1 MYLLRKV
8 PKAPKLNE
16 PLRHPDHPRPITR
29 RELIAQGFLGGSAVV
44 IVPAVVASL
53 LRPGVGKAQSLP
65 TLPTTAQCGISAGAG
80 KIPFICFDLSGGAN
94 TAGSNVIVGGQGGQM
109 DFISSAGYTQLGL
122 PGDMLPNS
130 PNKASASGNFIDSSF
145 GLAFHS
151 DSAVLRGMK
160 MRTLSAQT
168 SANTNGVIIPA
179 MSSTDTSTN
188 PHNPM
193 YGIWRAGANGQ
204 LLTLIGSEASV
215 SGGNSVAP
223 SYMIDLSVEPT
234 KVSQASDVTGLV
246 NTGQIGT
253 LFPDPTQRVEVLNAM
268 ANLTQMKLAQVDT
281 KLGSTGTNTDA
292 AAKSFMVCQDVKT
305 SYLAGEFSSP
315 SALDPGQDPLIVG
328 AQGIFSAAEYASD
341 NNFQKTAA
349 VMKMVVDGYAG
360 AGTIQMGGYDY
371 HTGERATGEA
381 MDFEAGQC
389 IGACLEYAARAGKPL
404 MVYVFSD
411 GSLASNGMIDN
422 SVGGRGKCVWT
433 ADNSTTSAT
442 YFLVYN
448 PTGRAQLADGLGGVP
463 AAQKQQIGFFNANG
477 SVNATSSPA
486 ANAVNLLCETV
497 ILNYMALHGEAG
509 NFMNVIPQTGL
520 TTTQVQDQLIAF
532 QPIVNGVI
540 S

>member
-8 PKAPKLNE
+8 PKGLAHDE
-16 PLRHPDHPRPITR
+16 PRRHADHSRPMTR
-29 RELIAQGFLGGSAVV
+29 RQLIAQGFMGGSAVV
-44 IVPAVVASL
+44 LGSGVLASL
-53 LRPGVGKAQSLP
+53 LRPDLVKAQSLP
-65 TLPTTAQCGISAGAG
+65 ALPTTGDCGITAGAG
-80 KIPFICFDLSGGAN
+80 KIPFICFDLTGGAN

-109 DFISSAGYTQLGL
+109 DFISSAGYTVLGL

-130 PNKASASGNFIDSSF
+130 PNPASATNNFIDTSF

-160 MRTLSAQT
+160 MRTTSAKT
-168 SANTNGVIIPA
+168 SANTNGVVIPA
-179 MSSTDTSTN
+179 MSLTDTATN

-204 LLTLIGSEASV
+204 LLTLIGSESSV
-215 SGGNSVAP
+215 SGGNSMAP
-223 SYMIDLSVEPT
+223 SYMIDLSVQPT

-253 LFPDPTQRVEVLNAM
+253 LFPNPAQRVEVLNTM
-268 ANLTQMKLAQVDT
+268 TTLTQLKLQQV
-281 KLGSTGTNTDA
+281 NTLLPTTPNNQDQ
-292 AAKSFMVCQDVKT
+292 AAKQFVTCQYVKT
-305 SYLAGEFSSP
+305 SYLAAEFSNP
-315 SALDPGQDPLIVG
+315 GALDPGQDANIVG
-328 AQGIFSAAEYASD
+328 SQGIFSAAEYAAD
-341 NNFQKTAA
+341 PNFQKTAA
-349 VMKMVVDGYAG
+349 VMKMVIDGYAG

-371 HTGERATGEA
+371 HTGDRATGEA
-381 MDFEAGQC
+381 ADFEAGQC
-389 IGACLEYAARAGKPL
+389 IGACLEYASRTGKPL

-433 ADNSTTSAT
+433 ADNATTSAT

-448 PTGRAQLADGLGGVP
+448 PGGRPQLADGLGGVP
-463 AAQKQQIGFFNANG
+463 AAQKQQIGFFQSNG
-477 SVNATSSPA
+477 SVDATSSPA

-497 ILNYMALHGEAG
+497 VLNYMALHGEAG
-509 NFMNVIPQTGL
+509 NFSNVIPQTGL
-520 TTTQVQDQLIAF
+520 TTTAVQEQLTAF
-532 QPIVNGVI
+532 QAIVNGVI

>member
-1 MYLLRKV
+1 MHLLRKV
-8 PKAPKLNE
+8 PKAPAPGE
-16 PLRHPDHPRPITR
+16 PLRHPDHPRPVTR
-29 RELIAQGFLGGSAVV
+29 RQLISQGFLGGSAVV
-44 IVPAVVASL
+44 IAPAMVASM
-53 LRPGVGKAQSLP
+53 LRPDLVQAGLAIPMTQDLDP
-65 TLPTTAQCGISAGAG
+65 ATCGISNGAG

-94 TAGSNVIVGGQGGQM
+94 IAGSNVIVGGQGGQM
-109 DFISSAGYTQLGL
+109 DFISSAGYTVLGL

-130 PNKASASGNFIDSSF
+130 PNKASATNNFIDSSF

-160 MRTLSAQT
+160 TRTTSAAT
-168 SANTNGVIIPA
+168 SANTNGVVIPA

-223 SYMIDLSVEPT
+223 SYMIDLSVLPT
-234 KVSQASDVTGLV
+234 KVSQPSDVTGLV
-246 NTGQIGT
+246 NTGQLGT
-253 LFPDPTQRVEVLNAM
+253 LFPNPAQAVEVLESM
-268 ANLTQMKLAQVDT
+268 ARITNMKNQQVNT
-281 KLGSTGTNTDA
+281 LLGANQDA
-292 AAKSFMVCQDVKT
+292 AAKEFLRCQYVK
-305 SYLAGEFSSP
+305 SAYLADEFSNP
-315 SALDPGQDPLIVG
+315 GELDPSQDPNIVG
-328 AQGIFSAAEYASD
+328 ASGIFTAAEFQT
-341 NNFQKTAA
+341 NGNFQKTAS

-360 AGTIQMGGYDY
+360 AGTIQIGGYDY
-371 HTGERATGEA
+371 HTGERATGES
-381 MDFEAGQC
+381 MDFLAGQC
-389 IGACLEYAARAGKPL
+389 IGACLEYAQRAGKPL

-433 ADNSTTSAT
+433 ADNASTAAS

-448 PTGRAQLADGLGGVP
+448 PNGRAVLNDGLAGLT
-463 AAQKQQIGFFNANG
+463 AAQHQQIGFFQGNG
-477 SVNATSSPA
+477 SVDGTSSPA
-486 ANAVNLLCETV
+486 SNAVNLLCETV
-497 ILNYMALHGEAG
+497 ILNYMALHGEQG

-520 TTTQVQDQLIAF
+520 TTTALQESVTSFA
-532 QPIVNGVI
+532 PIVNGVI